1 MSFNSQDTFQP
12 FYSPLYRSRQ
22 RVWRAFKTFLSLLR
36 SLTLT
41 SYSFSH
47 KYVYTLRHAE
57 RIQRIID
64 FTVMTFVPLGL
75 PVSWIMMAPS
85 ISPSTPGGPNN
96 PGLRLYKF
104 ETATG
109 QVSKNDLRHVT
120 FVVSDRTIS
129 IYAIFR
135 SQEM

>member
-1 MSFNSQDTFQP
+1 M
-12 FYSPLYRSRQ
+12 
-22 RVWRAFKTFLSLLR
+22 
-36 SLTLT
+36 
-41 SYSFSH
+41 
-47 KYVYTLRHAE
+47 
-57 RIQRIID
+57 
-64 FTVMTFVPLGL
+64 PLGL

-109 QVSKNDLRHVT
+109 QVGKNVLRYVT

-135 SQEM
+135 SKEM